1 MTATDAAAASDQ
13 HGLDWYET
21 AGCADGITRIRERW
35 VSPMVRCNIWH
46 VRGRRHDVVVDTGFG
61 FRPLV
66 DEVAA
71 LRERPVVAI
80 ASHTHFDHVG
90 GHHQFAE
97 RWAHRA
103 EADVL
108 SDPDDHRTV
117 WDLYRDDPLLERLPE
132 PGFDTSAWTV
142 APAPVTRVLDHGDEI
157 DLGDRVLE
165 VVHLPGHSPGSI
177 CLLERATRTL
187 FTGDVVYD
195 GVFFDH
201 LFHSDR
207 ELYRESL
214 ARLRELPA
222 DTFHGGHEDSFG
234 RDTLERLIDDYLSG
248 RMPASG

>member
-1 MTATDAAAASDQ
+1 MN
-13 HGLDWYET
+13 DWYET
-21 AGCADGITRIRERW
+21 AEAGDGITRIRERW
-35 VSPMVRCNIWH
+35 VNAWVRCNIWL
-46 VRGRRHDVVVDTGFG
+46 VRGRARDVVVDTGFG

-71 LRERPVVAI
+71 LRERPVVAV

-90 GHHQFAE
+90 GHHQFDE

-108 SDPDDHRTV
+108 RDPDDHRTV
-117 WDLYRDDPLLERLPE
+117 WDLYRGEPLLDRLPHD
-132 PGFDTSAWTV
+132 GFDLDTWSVT
-142 APAPVTRVLDHGDEI
+142 PAPVTRVLADGDVI

-195 GVFFDH
+195 GVLFDH

-207 ELYRESL
+207 AVYRESL
-214 ARLRELPA
+214 ARLVELPA
-222 DTFHGGHEDSFG
+222 DTFHGGHDESFG
-234 RDTLERLIDDYLSG
+234 RVRLEQLVDDYLSG